1 MTADPKWFGR
11 RSVATLAQRQSQST
25 EGLSATVR
33 TMLAAYTQYDD
44 IAWLLSISIGTI
56 GATDTEKLNK
66 ITERHEKYTGWVSD
80 EVIPEAKT

>member
-44 IAWLLSISIGTI
+44 IAVLLAGTPS
-56 GATDTEKLNK
+56 ADAFEKIK
-66 ITERHEKYTGWVSD
+66 ARHEKYTGWVND